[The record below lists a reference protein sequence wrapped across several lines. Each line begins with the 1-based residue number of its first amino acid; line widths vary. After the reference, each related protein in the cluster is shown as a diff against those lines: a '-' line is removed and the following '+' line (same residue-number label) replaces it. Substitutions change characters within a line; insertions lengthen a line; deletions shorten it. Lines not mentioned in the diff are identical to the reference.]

1 VETLLSIELR
11 EYGGATPPNSTKKE
25 NKMEDIKGIKVIE
38 EPIEYDGIKVTKDLK
53 LDYKNNNVE
62 QTLENLVLTTITK
75 TKDEALS
82 YEMETKTKIYL
93 TENDYLVFDEVR
105 GYVKPLSEMIPKNE
119 YIQKNTI
126 VE

>member
-1 VETLLSIELR
+1 METLLSIELR
-11 EYGGATPPNSTKKE
+11 EYGGATPSNSSKGE
-25 NKMEDIKGIKVIE
+25 IKMEDIKGIKVIE

-93 TENDYLVFDEVR
+93 AENDYLVFDEVR